1 MSLSVSAILGIV
13 GAALAAGGTAGG
25 MAMTGKLNKKNRE
38 FQHNEAEIAR
48 NFQAKQALES
58 FNRQAEFYETT
69 SSPAAQVRQYEQ
81 AGLNPALMYEGK
93 MMSPQMPS
101 PAVGSAP
108 MAGAPSTHGFPADIM
123 SGVLSA
129 AKIGSEIKLMDSEA
143 NKNNADAG
151 LSIQKIQESI
161 KSMDVMD
168 AKVDDL
174 RASVQERMQNILES
188 DATIEE
194 KQATVSMLI
203 QKTEYLKA
211 ESERSRAIIDEVAAS
226 IRNLDADTELQKQ
239 MFASVGQDIIR
250 KQIENAS
257 LPEQIQKEFKRI
269 DSELNLLDEEA
280 ANVSADTELKQNQS
294 ANVEADTALKEQ
306 QTKTE
311 FEETQKVHQ
320 ETFYYQT
327 KWKFDEHLMT
337 ADMAERLKPNTV
349 KAMKLWNGF
358 VTSLVSAG
366 VTKGIK

>member
-1 MSLSVSAILGIV
+1 MALTEGMILGII
-13 GAALAAGGTAGG
+13 GAALAAGGTATG
-25 MAMTGKLNKKNRE
+25 MAMTGKLNKKNRK
-38 FQHNEAEIAR
+38 FQHDEAELAR

-58 FNRQAEFYETT
+58 FNRQSEFYETT
-69 SSPAAQVRQYEQ
+69 SSPAAQVRQYQQ

-108 MAGAPSTHGFPADIM
+108 MAGAPASHGFPSDIM

-129 AKIGSEIKLMDSEA
+129 AKIGSEIKLMNSEA

-151 LSIQKIQESI
+151 LSIQKVQESI

-168 AKVDDL
+168 AKVEDL

-203 QKTEYLKA
+203 QKTEYLKV
-211 ESERSRAIIDEVAAS
+211 ESDRSRAIIGEIAAS
-226 IRNLDADTELQKQ
+226 IRNLDSDTELQKQ

-257 LPEQIQKEFKRI
+257 LPAKIQKEFQRI
-269 DSELNLLDEEA
+269 ESELKLLDEQTT
-280 ANVSADTELKQNQS
+280 NVSADTS
-294 ANVEADTALKEQ
+294 LKEQ

-311 FEETQKVHQ
+311 YEETQKTHQ
-320 ETFYYQT
+320 EMFYYNT

-337 ADMAERLKPNTV
+337 ADMAERLRPNTV

-366 VTKGIK
+366 VSKRIN